1 MATKSVISAIIE
13 YGGPQAAVTSSPVSQ
28 EGSEVCFATPGMRE
42 KEITSSR
49 GASGLLPITFC
60 GLGVVEL
67 EGTDAYKSK
76 PRVQSAHD
84 TDGGFGLE
92 SVLSIPR
99 SARNVTN
106 KLCHQWN
113 EVSFLTIVVERIKA
127 RRRIL

>member
-1 MATKSVISAIIE
+1 MATKLVISAIIE
-13 YGGPQAAVTSSPVSQ
+13 YRGPRAEAVISSPVSP
-28 EGSEVCFATPGMRE
+28 EDVEVCFATPGMPE

-49 GASGLLPITFC
+49 GALGLLPITFC
-60 GLGVVEL
+60 GLAVEL
-67 EGTDAYKSK
+67 EGADACKSR
-76 PRVQSAHD
+76 PNVLSAHD

-99 SARNVTN
+99 SVRSVTN

-113 EVSFLTIVVERIKA
+113 GVRFLAIVVERIKA